1 MQLPAFWA
9 RYLRGAHDGTHFGNA
24 SLAIAVDAGAPRV
37 ELHLQGDATFTALY
51 VDGLWLGRDGG
62 DEQYPPYPDALRCIE
77 VEWLARAAALVEPA
91 LGHPGPVVAL
101 LAKLAPITTDEEA
114 RHWRPTLEQAFFA
127 VGAEVPRTQY
137 RFWDHAEVAAF
148 DRRASKFRWIPIAR
162 GHVLVQAGKTR
173 PDATIASLRVEGF
186 ARVWRGVAIADA
198 VADHPELDG
207 ASFPHAP
214 LASVLAAARATC
226 HAAMANRSDRTRG
239 LAAQVARGERGAK
252 DVLADALDGVASEPL
267 VAAVRAGH
275 RWAAEV
281 VAGVDPW
288 QPIPT

>member
-9 RYLRGAHDGTHFGNA
+9 RYLRGAHDGTRFGNA
-24 SLAIAVDAGAPRV
+24 SLAIAVDGAPRV

-91 LGHPGPVVAL
+91 LVHPGPVVAL
-101 LAKLAPITTDEEA
+101 LAKFAPITTDEEA
-114 RHWRPTLEQAFFA
+114 RHWRPTLEQAFA
-127 VGAEVPRTQY
+127 TIGAEVPRTQY
-137 RFWDHAEVAAF
+137 RFWDHAEVVAF
-148 DRRASKFRWIPIAR
+148 DRRASKFRWIPIPR

-173 PDATIASLRVEGF
+173 PDATAASLRVEGV
-186 ARVWRGVAIADA
+186 ARTWGALA
-198 VADHPELDG
+198 VDEIVTAAPELDG
-207 ASFPHAP
+207 RTFPHGP
-214 LASVLAAARATC
+214 LAAVLVAARATC
-226 HAAMANRSDRTRG
+226 DGALTERSDRTRV
-239 LAAQVARGERGAK
+239 LAAQLARGDRDAG
-252 DVLADALDGVASEPL
+252 DVLADALDGIASEPL

-288 QPIPT
+288 QPISAA